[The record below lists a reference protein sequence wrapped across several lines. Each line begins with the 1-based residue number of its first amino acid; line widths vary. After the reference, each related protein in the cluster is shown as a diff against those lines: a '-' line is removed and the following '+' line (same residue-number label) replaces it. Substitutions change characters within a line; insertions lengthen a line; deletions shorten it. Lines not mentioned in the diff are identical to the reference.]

1 MAAIRST
8 LACNLETNLILAA
21 LPLFEAE
28 RVAALEWSF
37 DALYAHEQLPDWFTE
52 LLTTYSE
59 ADRLVGHGVF
69 FSLLSGRWT
78 SEQQA
83 WLIRLRAL
91 SREFRFD
98 HITEHFGFMT
108 GADFHKGAPI
118 NVPCTAVTLAL
129 GQDRL
134 SRIQDACRCP
144 VGLENLAF
152 AYSLDDVKRQGDFL
166 RQLIEPVN
174 GFIILDL
181 HNLYCQSKNFN
192 LDLTALL
199 DLYPLDRVR
208 EIHISGG
215 SWAEVEIEPGRH
227 IRRDTHDDAVP
238 DDIFNWL
245 STAIDRCPNLGYVVL
260 EQLGAGL
267 TTGSERL
274 AFQAD
279 FDRMDVIVQQKN
291 KSIAHPDM
299 QSFLPEL
306 PLLINPVPLE
316 NHRLYTH
323 QLELSAILETAV
335 DVQQAKRRLAESS
348 LANSEWEV
356 ERWEPAM
363 LETAVAI
370 ARKWKN
376 GFVGK
381 E

>member
-28 RVAALEWSF
+28 RVGALEWSF
-37 DALYAHEQLPDWFTE
+37 DALYAHEQLPDWFTA

-59 ADRLVGHGVF
+59 AGRLVGHGVF

-83 WLIRLRAL
+83 WLTRLRAL

-118 NVPCTAVTLAL
+118 NIPCTAVTLAL

-192 LDLTALL
+192 LNLTDLLS
-199 DLYPLDRVR
+199 LYPLDRVR

-215 SWAEVEIEPGRH
+215 SWAGVDVEPGRQ

-238 DDIFNWL
+238 DDVFDWL
-245 STAIDRCPNLGYVVL
+245 GTSIDRCPNLGYVVL
-260 EQLGAGL
+260 EQLGTGL
-267 TTGSERL
+267 ATESERL

-279 FDRMDVIVQQKN
+279 FNRMDSIVEQKN
-291 KSIAHPDM
+291 DLTNERTM
-299 QSFLPEL
+299 TSFLPKV
-306 PLLINPVPLE
+306 PLIINPVPLE
-316 NHRLYTH
+316 NHRLYT
-323 QLELSAILETAV
+323 QQIELSVILETAA
-335 DVQQAKRRLAESS
+335 DAKQAHLRLADSS

-370 ARKWKN
+370 ARKWKD
-376 GFVGK
+376 GFVGRK
-381 E
+381 